1 MKKEIIII
9 MLHFFVVQGNAQ
21 QIVYEYD
28 AAGNRTSRHIVN
40 NSPQAPL
47 FGTPKDFPPETNEK
61 ERLAISVGPNP
72 TSGQLTVSLSCLGKE
87 DVCDLQL
94 VNAAGQTIFSL
105 SMTSSKAILDL
116 SRYANGIYLLRV
128 NYNEEIHTYKI
139 IKK

>member
-1 MKKEIIII
+1 MKRFKTILAALVLP
-9 MLHFFVVQGNAQ
+9 MLGHAQ
-21 QIVYEYD
+21 EIVYEYD

-72 TSGQLTVSLSCLGKE
+72 TTGQLTVSLSRFGKE
-87 DVCDLQL
+87 DVCNLLL
-94 VNAAGQTIFSL
+94 VNAAGQTLIKQ
-105 SMTSSKAILDL
+105 SMTTTQTTLDL
-116 SRYANGIYLLRV
+116 TRYTNGYYLLKV
-128 NYNEEIHTYKI
+128 DLNENVTTYKI

>member
-1 MKKEIIII
+1 MKKRNVIFP
-9 MLHFFVVQGNAQ
+9 LLFFALQGNAQ
-21 QIVYEYD
+21 QIAYEYD

-87 DVCDLQL
+87 DVCDIQL
-94 VNAAGQTIFSL
+94 VNAAGQTIFSQ
-105 SMTSSKAILDL
+105 SMSSSKAILDL
-116 SRYANGIYLLRV
+116 SRYANGIYLLKI
-128 NYNEEIHTYKI
+128 NLNEEITTYKI

>member
-1 MKKEIIII
+1 MKRFKTILAALVLP
-9 MLHFFVVQGNAQ
+9 MLGHAQ
-21 QIVYEYD
+21 EIVYEYD

-87 DVCDLQL
+87 DVCDIQL
-94 VNAAGQTIFSL
+94 VNAAGQTIFSQ
-105 SMTSSKAILDL
+105 SMSSSKAILDL
-116 SRYANGIYLLRV
+116 SRYANGIYLLKI
-128 NYNEEIHTYKI
+128 NLNEEITTYKI

>member
-21 QIVYEYD
+21 QIAYEYD
-28 AAGNRTSRHIVN
+28 AAGNRISRHVGYN
-40 NSPQAPL
+40 GSQAPL
-47 FGTPKDFPPETNEK
+47 FGTPKDFPPETYEK

-87 DVCDLQL
+87 DVCDIQL
-94 VNAAGQTIFSL
+94 VNAAGQTIFSQ
-105 SMTSSKAILDL
+105 SMSSSKAILDL
-116 SRYANGIYLLRV
+116 SRYANGIYLLKI
-128 NYNEEIHTYKI
+128 NLNEEITTYKI